1 MKKMKNKRFGKTA
14 VLLLLIGAC
23 LCGCGDGGKEYTAE
37 EIEIWLRC
45 VLPDQKPIDTSGA
58 KKFDDDDGNEA
69 ENRYWFHSAV
79 YHGLIH
85 THSSEMSADA
95 IYDNLEAFAGP
106 AVLVADP
113 DFIPGEY
120 DEKSELWHIEP
131 HTAEE
136 NLFYVVHDEE
146 LGIKPGD
153 YARVRISCIGYTVEN
168 GMYNLYTFAPDGTP
182 QIPDRMKYMLY
193 DDIDALRGEIRANPD
208 QYELLTVSLHYD
220 TDGLRLLGL
229 AE

>member
-1 MKKMKNKRFGKTA
+1 MKRIVA
-14 VLLLLIGAC
+14 LLLLILMC
-23 LCGCGDGGKEYTAE
+23 FSGCGNSGKVYTAQ
-37 EIEIWLRC
+37 EIEGWLRQ
-45 VLPDQKPIDTSGA
+45 VLPDQKPIDTSNA
-58 KKFDDDDGNEA
+58 KKFNDDDGNEA

-79 YHGLIH
+79 YHGLVH
-85 THSSEMSADA
+85 THSSAMSADA

-120 DEKSELWHIEP
+120 DEEADVWHIEP

-146 LGIKPGD
+146 LVLKMGD
-153 YARVRISCIGYTVEN
+153 WADVRISCIGYHVEN

-193 DDIDALRGEIRANPD
+193 DDMDALRNEIRANPD
-208 QYELLTVSLHYD
+208 RYEVMTVAMHYD
-220 TDGLRLLGL
+220 TDGLHLLGL
-229 AE
+229 SE

>member
-1 MKKMKNKRFGKTA
+1 MKRI
-14 VLLLLIGAC
+14 VSLLLLILLC
-23 LCGCGDGGKEYTAE
+23 FCGCGNNGKVYTAE
-37 EIEIWLRC
+37 EIEVWLRQ
-45 VLPDQKPIDTSGA
+45 VLPDQKPIDTSNA
-58 KKFDDDDGNEA
+58 KKFDDEDGNEA
-69 ENRYWFHSAV
+69 ENRYWLHSAV
-79 YHGLIH
+79 YHGLVH
-85 THSSEMSADA
+85 THSSAMSADA

-120 DEKSELWHIEP
+120 DEEADVWHIEP

-146 LGIKPGD
+146 LVLKMGD
-153 YARVRISCIGYTVEN
+153 WADVRISCIGYHVEN

-193 DDIDALRGEIRANPD
+193 DDMDALRNEIRANPD
-208 QYELLTVSLHYD
+208 RYEVMTVAMHYD
-220 TDGLRLLGL
+220 TDGLHLLGL
-229 AE
+229 SE